1 MIVSEIYFISIKFC
15 SMLIQ
20 LFLSICFFFKNNLS
34 PRKALFSL
42 LMAALVIG
50 WSSCSE
56 AEVKKAPPLEIPIVE
71 VQQQDVLIETEY
83 TGQTYG
89 AADIKIAPRVYGIV
103 QSLNFKEGTLV
114 KEGDLLY
121 TIDPIPYQNKVDAAA
136 GHLAEA
142 NTMMVKAKADLDMIE
157 PLAKINAVSQRE
169 LVSTKAQYEAS
180 KAKVQSA
187 EAALD
192 NAKIEL
198 SYCSITAP
206 ITGLIGISKVREGDY
221 VSQGPLANLNTIS
234 QLDSIRVRF
243 TISEQEFMRIQK
255 EMRAEYLS
263 AGGLGTKIQLIL
275 SDGSIYP
282 HPGRLSFADRQIDP
296 STGAIT
302 IEANYPNPD
311 RLLRPGQY
319 VKVRVVTSVVKNA
332 LLIPQRSVIEMQG
345 IYQVYVLSDS
355 NKVQM
360 KIIQP
365 GSFYKDAYLVLDG
378 LNAKDKIA
386 MGGTALLKNGSV
398 VIPKPTPWEAGGDS
412 PKSSP
417 K

>member
-1 MIVSEIYFISIKFC
+1 MPMWIMSSDFKGTCYVNSGPMFKAYGLNFLLC
-15 SMLIQ
+15 LM
-20 LFLSICFFFKNNLS
+20 LFL
-34 PRKALFSL
+34 
-42 LMAALVIG
+42 G
-50 WSSCSE
+50 SCADE
-56 AEVKKAPPLEIPIVE
+56 EVKKAPPLEIPIVE

-136 GHLAEA
+136 GNLAEA

-180 KAKVQSA
+180 IAKVQTA

-198 SYCSITAP
+198 GYCSVTAP
-206 ITGLIGISKVREGDY
+206 ISGLIGISKVREGDY
-221 VSQGPLANLNTIS
+221 VSQGPFAVLNTIS

-255 EMRAEYLS
+255 EMRAEYLT

-275 SDGSIYP
+275 SDGSVYP

-319 VKVRVVTSVVKNA
+319 VKVRVVTSKVKNA
-332 LLIPQRSVIEMQG
+332 LLIPQRAVIEMQG
-345 IYQVYVLSDS
+345 IFQVYVLGDS
-355 NKVQM
+355 SKVNTRV
-360 KIIQP
+360 IQI
-365 GSFYKDAYLVLDG
+365 GTTYKDAYLVSDG
-378 LNAKDKIA
+378 LKANEKIA

-398 VIPKPTPWEAGGDS
+398 ILPQPTPWTAGS
-412 PKSSP
+412 ASTKPAEK
-417 K
+417 